1 MNQDLEGFGLG
12 LGPEDIMGV
21 FPVPEAG
28 GEEFQVVVI
37 YGHAPFLPLK
47 RLAHVHLEDPGGNG
61 LPHSHPAAIPP
72 LPQGTSVIVEKN
84 TIDIVILQ
92 GLDLDLAL

>member
-12 LGPEDIMGV
+12 HGLEDIMGV
-21 FPVPEAG
+21 SLVPGAG

-61 LPHSHPAAIPP
+61 LPHSHPAAV
-72 LPQGTSVIVEKN
+72 LPFLPGISAVIGEN
-84 TIDIVILQ
+84 TLDIGVLLDP
-92 GLDLDLAL
+92 GLDLVL